1 MVDARLRVLGEADSG
16 ERDEPGEE
24 LLTIEQLA
32 ARTGM
37 TVRNIRS
44 HRARGL
50 LPAPVVRERI
60 GYYGPDHVARLRLI
74 LELQAEGF
82 NLQAI
87 KRLLEQTRGG
97 SERLLHLK
105 QALGAPWA
113 SEEPQVF
120 TLEELSAR
128 FGPDV
133 SAEALARAEQVGAI
147 VSLGEDR
154 YEAPSA
160 LLLEVAEEVISHGIP
175 LAHALSVIAKVQERC
190 GSVAHEFVRLFLDDL
205 WKPFA
210 AEGYPEARW
219 SEVVEAIERLRP
231 MSSQALLA
239 VYQLTMSREVE
250 AAFGKELRR
259 LSKGRR

>member
-1 MVDARLRVLGEADSG
+1 MVDARLRVLGEADPG
-16 ERDEPGEE
+16 DRDEPGEE

-60 GYYGPDHVARLRLI
+60 GYYGPDHLARLRLI

-97 SERLLHLK
+97 SEQLLHLK

-219 SEVVEAIERLRP
+219 GEVVEAIERLRP